1 MATHPVSPD
10 DRVLRTTRALSGFI
24 APFLIV
30 AFVVLYGFP
39 TQTERLFA
47 WTIHPTMTPMV
58 LASAY
63 LGGFY
68 FFIRAL
74 WEPRWASLRLGMLSV
89 TLFATLLGVA
99 TIMHWDKFNH
109 HHFAFWLWVG
119 LYFTAPFLV
128 ILAYL
133 ANRRHAAA
141 ARPDEPR
148 LGPVSRWVV
157 GLVGVAA
164 LATGIT
170 MFLAPP
176 LMIAIWPWS
185 LTPLTCRVVGA
196 IFCLGAA
203 GIGTM
208 ADPRWTSI
216 RLMVQV
222 EALMIAL
229 MLIAVLR
236 APGEFA
242 IDRPLTWLM
251 LTGFVSVL
259 LGSAYLWYAYEV
271 APRRARAARSTGTAS
286 PGTRHT

>member
-1 MATHPVSPD
+1 
-10 DRVLRTTRALSGFI
+10 
-24 APFLIV
+24 
-30 AFVVLYGFP
+30 
-39 TQTERLFA
+39 
-47 WTIHPTMTPMV
+47 
-58 LASAY
+58 
-63 LGGFY
+63 
-68 FFIRAL
+68 
-74 WEPRWASLRLGMLSV
+74 
-89 TLFATLLGVA
+89 
-99 TIMHWDKFNH
+99 
-109 HHFAFWLWVG
+109 
-119 LYFTAPFLV
+119 
-128 ILAYL
+128 
-133 ANRRHAAA
+133 
-141 ARPDEPR
+141 
-148 LGPVSRWVV
+148 
-157 GLVGVAA
+157 
-164 LATGIT
+164 
-170 MFLAPP
+170 
-176 LMIAIWPWS
+176 MIAIWPWS

-203 GIGTM
+203 GIGTL
-208 ADPRWTSI
+208 ADPRWTAI